1 MQSKPENKFHSEC
14 NAAMQRG
21 DEESNKKRAGKEH
34 DRPKKKQTTLNWQ
47 LSDAHSTILTGP
59 IRSMRDKGQNNNYY
73 FRRIKHMSTLLWEK
87 G

>member
-34 DRPKKKQTTLNWQ
+34 DRPEKKV
-47 LSDAHSTILTGP
+47 
-59 IRSMRDKGQNNNYY
+59 RSMRDKRQNNNYY
-73 FRRIKHMSTLLWEK
+73 FRRIKHMSTLL
-87 G
+87 